1 MDTTAFVRPW
11 RLSNMSLMAR
21 DSASEKAEGPLY
33 VSEQGTSELPTP
45 PKFASKFRLVSTPK
59 QKCCSCTDSKFFYF
73 QMLPMYY
80 LPTHDDDGFIFL
92 FFRQSRSFVMLKRN
106 FFLLVQK
113 ADKEYF
119 AIFYYNTK
127 YSMLHI
133 NKSKEK
139 CSKRN
144 SHALLRAGYH

>member
-1 MDTTAFVRPW
+1 MYVLEGLAICPSWLVTQLQKRLKGHCMCRNKEHQNFRRRQSSHRNFDWCPPLNKNVVRVQI
-11 RLSNMSLMAR
+11 LCVM
-21 DSASEKAEGPLY
+21 
-33 VSEQGTSELPTP
+33 
-45 PKFASKFRLVSTPK
+45 
-59 QKCCSCTDSKFFYF
+59 FFYF

-92 FFRQSRSFVMLKRN
+92 FFRQSRSFVMLERN

>member
-1 MDTTAFVRPW
+1 
-11 RLSNMSLMAR
+11 MSLMAR

-59 QKCCSCTDSKFFYF
+59 QNVVRVQILSFSIFSNASYV
-73 QMLPMYY
+73 LY

-92 FFRQSRSFVMLKRN
+92 FFRQSRSFVIILERKFFFYSCKKR
-106 FFLLVQK
+106 QK

-119 AIFYYNTK
+119 AIFYD
-127 YSMLHI
+127 
-133 NKSKEK
+133 NKLNIQ
-139 CSKRN
+139 CCI
-144 SHALLRAGYH
+144 